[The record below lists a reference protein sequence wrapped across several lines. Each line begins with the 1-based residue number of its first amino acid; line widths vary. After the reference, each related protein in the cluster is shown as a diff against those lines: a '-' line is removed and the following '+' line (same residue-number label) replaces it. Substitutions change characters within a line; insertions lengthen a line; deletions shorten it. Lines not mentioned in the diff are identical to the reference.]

1 MSLSIDNLISLLK
14 ANSLRKVM
22 SERCEV
28 CGKPLF
34 DHRLTHCSDYCLFE
48 NGPNGESLSD
58 SPVFFDIDSK
68 PWT

>member
-1 MSLSIDNLISLLK
+1 MSK
-14 ANSLRKVM
+14 H
-22 SERCEV
+22 CEV

-48 NGPNGESLSD
+48 NGPNGESLSE